1 MSGIFS
7 IISNLFPFVL
17 SASKDSE
24 RVFQPPAN
32 EKNIHE
38 AEPMPSHNTT
48 STLVM
53 WIIRSPSDI
62 AVLVLIEAIRT
73 SEPTELAG

>member
-24 RVFQPPAN
+24 RVF
-32 EKNIHE
+32 
-38 AEPMPSHNTT
+38 SHLLMKTH
-48 STLVM
+48 
-53 WIIRSPSDI
+53 P
-62 AVLVLIEAIRT
+62 
-73 SEPTELAG
+73 

>member
-32 EKNIHE
+32 EK
-38 AEPMPSHNTT
+38 T
-48 STLVM
+48 SMRSQRDPTIQLLFLVM

-62 AVLVLIEAIRT
+62 VVLALIEAIRT
-73 SEPTELAG
+73 SEPAELAG

>member
-32 EKNIHE
+32 EK
-38 AEPMPSHNTT
+38 T
-48 STLVM
+48 SMRSQRDPTIQLLFLVT
-53 WIIRSPSDI
+53 WIIRSLS
-62 AVLVLIEAIRT
+62 AVAVTVLIEAIRT
-73 SEPTELAG
+73 SQPAELAG